1 MPLFYNTFETALRF
15 FPSHSDCR
23 KRLTTIDTQ
32 YNPECYKKSIFFF
45 EFREEVGQIRLFGIV
60 LLPRYLKIGQM
71 NFDVACYSEQGGRPV
86 NEDAVFAAG
95 TPGTLLALVADGLGG
110 MGHGDLASRD
120 AAEHLS
126 RLSAHPVDEDMLCG
140 AIQEENRR
148 IWDMH
153 TDGNQMM
160 TTVAVL
166 WADGTEAFAA
176 NVGDTRLYQFRNGQV
191 AFQTIDHSV
200 AQLSVFSGE
209 ITQAQLRGYA
219 GRNHLLRALGAEE
232 EVQVELNDLEIQ
244 PGDRF
249 LLCSDGFWELILEEE
264 MLSWGGE
271 DTAAQWLERMK
282 ALAISRCG
290 AQGDNHSAIAIVVT
304 EGTEDAN

>member
-1 MPLFYNTFETALRF
+1 MKDRMDIIGTPYAFGMDIQSEDTAVIR
-15 FPSHSDCR
+15 
-23 KRLTTIDTQ
+23 T
-32 YNPECYKKSIFFF
+32 NPE
-45 EFREEVGQIRLFGIV
+45 
-60 LLPRYLKIGQM
+60 
-71 NFDVACYSEQGGRPV
+71 
-86 NEDAVFAAG
+86 
-95 TPGTLLALVADGLGG
+95 
-110 MGHGDLASRD
+110 
-120 AAEHLS
+120 
-126 RLSAHPVDEDMLCG
+126 RLSADML
-140 AIQEENRR
+140 
-148 IWDMH
+148 
-153 TDGNQMM
+153 
-160 TTVAVL
+160 
-166 WADGTEAFAA
+166 
-176 NVGDTRLYQFRNGQV
+176 QFFSDSPSLQV

-282 ALAISRCG
+282 ALAVSRCG

>member
-1 MPLFYNTFETALRF
+1 M
-15 FPSHSDCR
+15 
-23 KRLTTIDTQ
+23 
-32 YNPECYKKSIFFF
+32 
-45 EFREEVGQIRLFGIV
+45 
-60 LLPRYLKIGQM
+60 
-71 NFDVACYSEQGGRPV
+71 
-86 NEDAVFAAG
+86 
-95 TPGTLLALVADGLGG
+95 
-110 MGHGDLASRD
+110 
-120 AAEHLS
+120 
-126 RLSAHPVDEDMLCG
+126 
-140 AIQEENRR
+140 EENRR

-191 AFQTIDHSV
+191 AFQAIDHSV

-282 ALAISRCG
+282 ALAVSRCG